1 MTYQYQA
8 ICGDGQKIT
17 GRLDAV
23 DEYAAVAQLRA
34 MYTIVLN
41 VKPQKEKGGI
51 LSKEIGT
58 RKIDQKALSVMCSQ
72 FSIILQSGVPIDTCM
87 SLVSKQVKDKG
98 LRRMLEK
105 SAEDVSKGNS
115 IATSFK
121 KNCPHLPPTFIETIK
136 AGEESGTIEN
146 SFATLQRY
154 YVKSFKT
161 KQKIKQALAYPSFV
175 LSVAVVVLIIV
186 MTTVVPSIATTF
198 LDLGGDMPLITK
210 LLIKMS
216 DFFRE
221 NILWICVV
229 LIAIVMLFR
238 IYIKTEV
245 GKRSWS
251 TFYLKLPII
260 GNIGI
265 LNTCS
270 QIANTMAALLNAGL
284 SVSRALEITG
294 RVLDNYMIGKEISQ
308 MTERIEQGKRLG
320 ECMRACKFLPDAL
333 VEMCTIGEETGEL
346 ERTLDTIGSYYD
358 NEAQHATEKA
368 IQKLEP
374 ATLMLMA
381 GFAGFIVCA
390 IYLPMFYM
398 YELI

>member
-8 ICGDGQKIT
+8 ISADGEKINGT
-17 GRLDAV
+17 LDAV

-154 YVKSFKT
+154 YDKSFKT

-333 VEMCTIGEETGEL
+333 VEMCTIGEDIGEL

>member
-8 ICGDGQKIT
+8 ISADGEKINGT
-17 GRLDAV
+17 LDAV

-98 LRRMLEK
+98 LRIMLEK

-154 YVKSFKT
+154 YDKSFKT

-368 IQKLEP
+368 IQKMEP

>member
-1 MTYQYQA
+1 MTYQYQVISA
-8 ICGDGQKIT
+8 DGEKINGT
-17 GRLDAV
+17 LDAV

-98 LRRMLEK
+98 LRIMLEK

-154 YVKSFKT
+154 YDKSFKT

>member
-1 MTYQYQA
+1 MTYQYQVISA
-8 ICGDGQKIT
+8 DGEKINGT
-17 GRLDAV
+17 LDAV

-98 LRRMLEK
+98 LRIMLEK

-154 YVKSFKT
+154 YDKSFKT

-368 IQKLEP
+368 IQKMEP

>member
-1 MTYQYQA
+1 MSFQYQA
-8 ICGDGQKIT
+8 ISADGEKINGT
-17 GRLDAV
+17 LDAV

-98 LRRMLEK
+98 LRIMLEK

-154 YVKSFKT
+154 YDKSFKT

-229 LIAIVMLFR
+229 LIASVMLFR

>member
-8 ICGDGQKIT
+8 ISADGEKINGT
-17 GRLDAV
+17 LDAV

-154 YVKSFKT
+154 YDKSFKT

-368 IQKLEP
+368 IQKMEP

>member
-8 ICGDGQKIT
+8 ISADGEKINGT
-17 GRLDAV
+17 LDAV
-23 DEYAAVAQLRA
+23 DEYAAVAQLRE

-98 LRRMLEK
+98 LRIMLEK

-154 YVKSFKT
+154 YDKSFKT

-368 IQKLEP
+368 IQKMEP

>member
-8 ICGDGQKIT
+8 ISADGEKINGT
-17 GRLDAV
+17 LDAV

-154 YVKSFKT
+154 YDKSFKT

>member
-8 ICGDGQKIT
+8 ISADGEKINGT
-17 GRLDAV
+17 LDAV

-98 LRRMLEK
+98 LRGMLEK

-154 YVKSFKT
+154 YDKSFKT

>member
-8 ICGDGQKIT
+8 ISADGEKINGT
-17 GRLDAV
+17 LDAV
-23 DEYAAVAQLRA
+23 DEYAAVAQLRE

-98 LRRMLEK
+98 LRIMLEK

-154 YVKSFKT
+154 YDKSFKT